1 MKIIYAGSPQ
11 FSIPPLE
18 KLLSKKFDI
27 IAVLTQPDRPFGRK
41 GILTATPIKNFA
53 KAQNIPVFTFEKIA
67 NSVQELQALQAD
79 CLITSAYGQIL
90 TQEVL
95 NLFQMGVYNIH
106 ASILPRWRGASPIQH
121 ALLHGDRQ
129 TGISIMKTDVG
140 LDTGDIVLQKTL
152 DITQEDNAS
161 LLFDKLSHLGAECIV
176 EAMEILQ
183 YGQINLQKQAE
194 DGVTI
199 CKKIIKKEC
208 QIDFNKSTKEIVQLV
223 KAMECGPV
231 AYSHLQG
238 QLVNFYDCK
247 VAIDK
252 QIEQEGMDKENGTI
266 LAVQKNGI
274 FIKANDGIIQATVL
288 QFAGSKKITS
298 QDIYNGK
305 KLERNQIFKKE
316 E

>member
-53 KAQNIPVFTFEKIA
+53 KVQDIPVFTFERIA

-161 LLFDKLSHLGAECIV
+161 LLFDKLS
-176 EAMEILQ
+176 
-183 YGQINLQKQAE
+183 
-194 DGVTI
+194 DR
-199 CKKIIKKEC
+199 
-208 QIDFNKSTKEIVQLV
+208 KSVV
-223 KAMECGPV
+223 
-231 AYSHLQG
+231 
-238 QLVNFYDCK
+238 
-247 VAIDK
+247 
-252 QIEQEGMDKENGTI
+252 
-266 LAVQKNGI
+266 
-274 FIKANDGIIQATVL
+274 
-288 QFAGSKKITS
+288 
-298 QDIYNGK
+298 
-305 KLERNQIFKKE
+305 
-316 E
+316 